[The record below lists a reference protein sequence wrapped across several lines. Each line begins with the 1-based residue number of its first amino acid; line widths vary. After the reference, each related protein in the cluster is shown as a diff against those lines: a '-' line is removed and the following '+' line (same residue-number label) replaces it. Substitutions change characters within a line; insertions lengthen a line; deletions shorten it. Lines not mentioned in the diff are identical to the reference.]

1 MEIKKDIRF
10 RVYLAFTCLCLLGG
24 AVLVKAAI
32 IQVEEGPELRALGR
46 DINTRV
52 NTLTAERGN
61 IYSEDG
67 KLLCSTIPRFD
78 IHIDFSVI
86 DKKLL
91 DDSLA
96 ALARGIATVFGDRSP
111 DYYLGKLRRGKER
124 NRQYFLLKK
133 SVAYHEFQALRE
145 LPIFRRGRYR
155 GGFIHEPRPKRV
167 NPFGKLAYRTIG
179 LWRENSPAI
188 GIEAA
193 YDSILQGIPG
203 QRIEQ
208 KMTGG
213 VWVPLNGTETEP
225 ENGKDLVTT
234 LDMRIQDIA
243 ETAMESVLRQYDAQ
257 YGTCIVMEVETG
269 KIRALVNL
277 GRQKDGSYW
286 EDFNYALVPTEPG
299 STFKLMTLYS
309 LLKDRYISV
318 EDRMDAEGG
327 AIAFG
332 RRVMRDAHLGI
343 RETTIKQA
351 FAQSS
356 NAAMA
361 KLVHQYYYKDPGQ
374 FIENLRFLR
383 LDRPTGIDIPGER
396 RSVLKSPKDPSW
408 SATTLPWMATGYEVM
423 ISPLQLC
430 MVYNAVANDGKMMKP
445 YLISAIREYGQDEVR
460 FAPEVLIPAIGD
472 SSLVA
477 QLQECVR
484 EVAVTGTAK
493 HIQGPYYPIAGKT
506 GTAQV
511 ADKGIRY
518 SDRVYQGSFVGYFPA
533 DHPRYTI
540 AVTVRTRP
548 YSRAYYGGTV
558 AAPVFQKIAD
568 KIFSS
573 ESGSWSSPLDS
584 LRDNQEPALVVRA
597 AYAPSLSLLLP
608 RFGAQAIP
616 QQGWVERTE
625 DSMSTTPWRLRT
637 MSPGSMPD
645 VRGMG
650 FRDALYLLEQRG
662 LRVEKKGNGQV
673 HAQSIEPGSPVQ
685 KGESVRLELKI

>member
-1 MEIKKDIRF
+1 MDIKKDIRF

-32 IQVEEGPELRALGR
+32 IQVDEGPELRALGKN
-46 DINTRV
+46 INTRV
-52 NTLTAERGN
+52 TTLSAERGN
-61 IYSEDG
+61 IYTEDG

-86 DKKLL
+86 DDKRFE
-91 DDSLA
+91 DSLE
-96 ALARGIATVFGDRSP
+96 ALARGIAEVFGDRSP
-111 DYYLGKLRRGKER
+111 QYYMRKLRQGKDK
-124 NRQYFLLKK
+124 NQKYFLLKK
-133 SVAYHEFQALRE
+133 SVAYHEYQSLRE
-145 LPIFRRGRYR
+145 LPLFRLGKFR
-155 GGFIHEPRPKRV
+155 GGFIHELRPSRV

-203 QRIEQ
+203 TRIEQ

-213 VWVPLNGTETEP
+213 VWVPITGTEMES

-243 ETAMESVLRQYDAQ
+243 ENAMESVLRQYDAQ

-286 EDFNYALVPTEPG
+286 EDFNYALIPTEPG

-318 EDRMDAEGG
+318 DDKMDAEGG
-327 AIAFG
+327 SIAFG
-332 RRVMRDAHLGI
+332 RRVMRDVHLGI

-361 KLVHQYYYKDPGQ
+361 KLVHQHYYKDPGR
-374 FIENLRFLR
+374 FIENLRALR
-383 LDRPTGIDIPGER
+383 LDQPTGIDIPGER
-396 RSVLKSPKDPSW
+396 RPVLKSPKDPSW

-423 ISPLQLC
+423 ISPLHTC
-430 MVYNAVANDGKMMKP
+430 MVYNAVANGGKMMKP
-445 YLISAIREYGQDEVR
+445 YLISSIREYGLDKVHFSPQ
-460 FAPEVLIPAIGD
+460 VLVPAIGD

-484 EVAVTGTAK
+484 EVAISGTAK
-493 HIQGPYYPIAGKT
+493 NIQGPNYPIAGKT

-511 ADKGIRY
+511 ADKGIKY

-533 DHPRYTI
+533 DKPKYTI
-540 AVTVRTRP
+540 AIAIRTRP
-548 YSRAYYGGTV
+548 HSRAYYGGTV
-558 AAPVFQKIAD
+558 AAPVFRTIAD
-568 KIFSS
+568 RIFSS
-573 ESGSWSSPLDS
+573 ESGSWYSPLDT
-584 LRDNQEPALVVRA
+584 LKKNREPELVVRA
-597 AYAPSLSLLLP
+597 GAASQLSVLLP
-608 RFGAQAIP
+608 RFGEQDLP
-616 QQGWVERTE
+616 GEGWVERRE
-625 DSMSTTPWRLRT
+625 DTLASSPWQARNMDPEL
-637 MSPGSMPD
+637 MPD

-650 FRDALYLLEQRG
+650 LRDAVYLLEKRG
-662 LRVEKKGNGQV
+662 LRVERKGNGQV
-673 HAQSIEPGSPVQ
+673 HAQSIDPGTPVK
-685 KGESVRLELKI
+685 KGESIRLELKI